1 MPSLLFDCLFLN
13 GLTKKEEKLLLSLL
27 DWKEISFLEWAS
39 AGRFPET
46 KSGEIVIR
54 KSIETDSLSTAL
66 DWSKQPLLIGRIDSK
81 LLKDLFDHGLN
92 YFLNLESSKIVDIP
106 LEEIPQ
112 KKGLN
117 SMVVGPDPLLY
128 QRIRAHLRAMGW
140 EAYPC
145 KELSILR
152 DRYKEYEP
160 GILFLDW
167 ERLNVKEAVEQLRN
181 LPQRSTFPPVIGIR
195 DVKRENLFQDLS
207 MGIRDY
213 CPELYSEKEILEIL
227 NQSLYEAERENIG
240 AENQKRIVFEF
251 RTGIQPTGIR
261 IERIAPTQFSTD
273 RLEKIKLRN
282 LLSWMRN
289 FL

>member
-1 MPSLLFDCLFLN
+1 MPSLLFDFLFLS
-13 GLTKKEEKLLLSLL
+13 GLAKKEEKLLLSLL
-27 DWKEISFLEWAS
+27 DWKEISFVEWS
-39 AGRFPET
+39 SGGRFPET
-46 KSGEIVIR
+46 KTGEIVIR
-54 KSIETDSLSTAL
+54 KSIETDSLQTAL
-66 DWSKQPLLIGRIDSK
+66 DWSKQPLLIGRMESK
-81 LLKDLFDHGLN
+81 SLGELFDHGLN
-92 YFLNLESSKIVDIP
+92 YFLNLESSKIIDIP

-117 SMVVGPDPLLY
+117 ALVVGPDPLLY

-140 EAYPC
+140 ETYPC
-145 KELSILR
+145 KELSFLR

-167 ERLNVKEAVEQLRN
+167 ERLNVKDAVDQLRN
-181 LPQRSTFPPVIGIR
+181 LPQRPTFPPIVGIR

-207 MGIRDY
+207 LGIRDY
-213 CPELYSEKEILEIL
+213 CQELYSEKEILEIL
-227 NQSLYEAERENIG
+227 NQSIHEAERENIG
-240 AENQKRIVFEF
+240 SENQKRMVFEF

-261 IERIAPTQFSTD
+261 IERITPTQFSTD

-282 LLSWMRN
+282 LLNWMRN